1 MRSRSSSVATILIPL
16 CLACCLASALAVRGQ
31 KPKLVAAEADAARVQ
46 TERQDLD
53 ALSSRVRTIASSPER
68 DPHAGKPLDRAL
80 AETVSAVM
88 ERRVNDAISIESLS
102 VTTGTGVTRVSP
114 LAEMARPVP
123 HSAGQLRAVTMRIKG
138 AYLHYQGLRD
148 FLTSL
153 RALPVAVTGFA
164 ASERSFELTL
174 TVFGG

>member
-1 MRSRSSSVATILIPL
+1 MRSRSSSVATVLIPL
-16 CLACCLASALAVRGQ
+16 FLACCLASVLVVRGQ
-31 KPKLVAAEADAARVQ
+31 KPKLAAAEAAAARAQ
-46 TERQDLD
+46 ADRQALD
-53 ALSSRVRTIASSPER
+53 ALSSRVRAIAGSTDR
-68 DPHAGKPLDRAL
+68 DPHAGKRLDRAL
-80 AETVSAVM
+80 AEAVSAVM

-102 VTTGTGVTRVSP
+102 VTTGTGVTRASP

-123 HSAGQLRAVTMRIKG
+123 YSGGQLRAVTLRIKG
-138 AYLHYQGLRD
+138 AYQHYQGLRD
-148 FLTSL
+148 FLASV

>member
-16 CLACCLASALAVRGQ
+16 LLACCLASVLAVRGQ
-31 KPKLVAAEADAARVQ
+31 KPKVAAAEADAARAQ
-46 TERQDLD
+46 SDRQALD
-53 ALSSRVRTIASSPER
+53 ALSVRVRAIAGSPEN

-80 AETVSAVM
+80 SEAVSAVM

-123 HSAGQLRAVTMRIKG
+123 YSAGQLRAVTMRIKG
-138 AYLHYQGLRD
+138 AYQHYQGLHD